1 MFASWN
7 SAIFS
12 SIPFTVL
19 PIAIVTNDFDRAHDQ
34 WPISNTITDTRI
46 ANVSSIYALQQRA
59 RNFTHLTNNECIDAF
74 LDSRNA
80 SSELVMVSSTV
91 TSQNVRNGTV
101 SSLIE
106 GFISGMDHDRWDA
119 ATNWVCDHDPAN
131 CTKDWL
137 CLLLIT
143 GSFVVSKS
151 NTVSSDH
158 HETMKGDV
166 GYTLARRFHCY
177 RHLLVG

>member
-12 SIPFTVL
+12 SIPFTVS
-19 PIAIVTNDFDRAHDQ
+19 PIAIFTNNFDRAHDQ
-34 WPISNTITDTRI
+34 LPISNTITDMRI
-46 ANVSSIYALQQRA
+46 ENIPSIYALQHRV
-59 RNFTHLTNNECIDAF
+59 RNFTHLTNNECTDAF

-91 TSQNVRNGTV
+91 TSQNIRNGIE

-131 CTKDWL
+131 CTKEL
-137 CLLLIT
+137 AMPST
-143 GSFVVSKS
+143 
-151 NTVSSDH
+151 DH
-158 HETMKGDV
+158 WIVCGQQI
-166 GYTLARRFHCY
+166 
-177 RHLLVG
+177 